1 MISEGYCNGNLILC
15 QKPFDFNVFICRL
28 TCEGEAKSVILVARC
43 KILAIDSD
51 DDRELLID
59 RK

>member
-1 MISEGYCNGNLILC
+1 MP
-15 QKPFDFNVFICRL
+15 KTFDFNVFICRL